1 MEEGEKK
8 EESLRKIFDRV
19 KEIGGYISL
28 NHSFHNSRKMPLGL
42 MYDIEL
48 KYLDFLEVINSP
60 TSNGR
65 NPYYDKKALDIL
77 WCNGYKIFAVS
88 GSDNHGM
95 IIGDPLNY
103 VKLDEYS
110 TKNILETFKKG
121 RCYVS
126 RIGELELEYKNN
138 GRVVYPGEEVEGK
151 VEIKVRG
158 KENLIWKV
166 IKNNKVIETV
176 VGNEIITE
184 QVVNEKEYLRIEAT
198 DIEHEIFAVI
208 NPIYNSIEKIEPQ
221 IKRWFEIKNSIWR
234 E

>member
-1 MEEGEKK
+1 
-8 EESLRKIFDRV
+8 
-19 KEIGGYISL
+19 
-28 NHSFHNSRKMPLGL
+28 
-42 MYDIEL
+42 
-48 KYLDFLEVINSP
+48 
-60 TSNGR
+60 
-65 NPYYDKKALDIL
+65 
-77 WCNGYKIFAVS
+77 
-88 GSDNHGM
+88 M

-110 TKNILETFKKG
+110 NKKYFRNFLKKG

-176 VGNEIITE
+176 IGNEIITE

-208 NPIYNSIEKIEPQ
+208 NPIYNSIEKLNL
-221 IKRWFEIKNSIWR
+221 K
-234 E
+234 

>member
-1 MEEGEKK
+1 
-8 EESLRKIFDRV
+8 
-19 KEIGGYISL
+19 
-28 NHSFHNSRKMPLGL
+28 
-42 MYDIEL
+42 
-48 KYLDFLEVINSP
+48 
-60 TSNGR
+60 
-65 NPYYDKKALDIL
+65 
-77 WCNGYKIFAVS
+77 
-88 GSDNHGM
+88 M

-176 VGNEIITE
+176 IGNEIITE

-221 IKRWFEIKNSIWR
+221 IKRWFEIKDSIWR